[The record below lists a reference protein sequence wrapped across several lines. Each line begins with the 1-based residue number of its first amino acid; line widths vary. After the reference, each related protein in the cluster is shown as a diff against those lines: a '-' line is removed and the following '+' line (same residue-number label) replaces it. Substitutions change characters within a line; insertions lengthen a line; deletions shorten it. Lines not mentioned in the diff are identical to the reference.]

1 MNTTTTKEKTQ
12 VEASKEK
19 TQVEANLELLQAINK
34 KISAQRNIAHDRIA
48 QLELIIESNR
58 KKIQSLE
65 ATIEGNKLFKEN
77 KDKK

>member
-12 VEASKEK
+12 K
-19 TQVEANLELLQAINK
+19 TQAEVNIELLQDINQ

-48 QLELIIESNR
+48 QLELVIESNR
-58 KKIQSLE
+58 REIQSLK

>member
-1 MNTTTTKEKTQ
+1 MNTTTT
-12 VEASKEK
+12 KEK

-48 QLELIIESNR
+48 QLELVIESNR
-58 KKIQSLE
+58 REIQSLK
-65 ATIEGNKLFKEN
+65 ATIEGNKLFKEH

>member
-1 MNTTTTKEKTQ
+1 MTTTIPKEKTQ
-12 VEASKEK
+12 AEV
-19 TQVEANLELLQAINK
+19 NIELLQAINQ
-34 KISAQRNIAHDRIA
+34 KISAQRNTAHDRLA

-58 KKIQSLE
+58 REIQSLK

>member
-12 VEASKEK
+12 K
-19 TQVEANLELLQAINK
+19 TQSEVNIELLQAVNQ

-48 QLELIIESNR
+48 QLELVIESNR
-58 KKIQSLE
+58 RKIQSLE

>member
-12 VEASKEK
+12 K
-19 TQVEANLELLQAINK
+19 TQAEVNVELLQAVNQ
-34 KISAQRNIAHDRIA
+34 KISAQRNAAHDRIA
-48 QLELIIESNR
+48 QLELVIESNR
-58 KKIQSLE
+58 RKIQSLE

>member
-1 MNTTTTKEKTQ
+1 MTTNTTKTQ
-12 VEASKEK
+12 K
-19 TQVEANLELLQAINK
+19 TQTEVNIELLQAINQ

-48 QLELIIESNR
+48 QLELVIESNR
-58 KKIQSLE
+58 REIQSLK

>member
-12 VEASKEK
+12 K
-19 TQVEANLELLQAINK
+19 TQAEVNVELLQAVNQ
-34 KISAQRNIAHDRIA
+34 KISAQRNAAHDRIA
-48 QLELIIESNR
+48 QLELVIESNR
-58 KKIQSLE
+58 REIQSLK

>member
-12 VEASKEK
+12 K
-19 TQVEANLELLQAINK
+19 TQAEVNVELLQAVNQ
-34 KISAQRNIAHDRIA
+34 KISAQRNAAHDRIA
-48 QLELIIESNR
+48 QLELVIESSR
-58 KKIQSLE
+58 REIQSLK

>member
-12 VEASKEK
+12 K
-19 TQVEANLELLQAINK
+19 TQAEVNIELLQAVNQ
-34 KISAQRNIAHDRIA
+34 KISAQRNVAHDRIA
-48 QLELIIESNR
+48 QLELVIESNR
-58 KKIQSLE
+58 RKIQSLE

>member
-12 VEASKEK
+12 K
-19 TQVEANLELLQAINK
+19 TQAEVNIELLQAVNQ
-34 KISAQRNIAHDRIA
+34 KISAQRNAAHDRIA
-48 QLELIIESNR
+48 QLELVIESNR
-58 KKIQSLE
+58 RKIQSLE

>member
-12 VEASKEK
+12 K
-19 TQVEANLELLQAINK
+19 TQAEVNIELLQAVNQ
-34 KISAQRNIAHDRIA
+34 KISAQRNAAHDRIA

-58 KKIQSLE
+58 REIQSLK
-65 ATIEGNKLFKEN
+65 ATIEGNKLFKGN

>member
-12 VEASKEK
+12 K
-19 TQVEANLELLQAINK
+19 TQAEVNVELLQAVNQK
-34 KISAQRNIAHDRIA
+34 SSAQRNAAHDRIA
-48 QLELIIESNR
+48 QLELVIESNR
-58 KKIQSLE
+58 REIQSLK